1 MKKNIQ
7 NEILKKIEKGEVRM
21 KPKWQFEAKEK
32 GKSGVALGTL
42 ILAAVGIASVIFFI
56 KEYEPWTL
64 WELGEVGKQIV
75 IEDFPYWWF
84 VVGIILVA
92 TFTNVIKRVGD
103 NYKRTEKEIWIIT
116 IVVTMIITAVV
127 WNIRKLF

>member
-7 NEILKKIEKGEVRM
+7 REILKKIEIGELKM
-21 KPKWQFEAKEK
+21 KPRWLFEAKKNGTK
-32 GKSGVALGTL
+32 GALFGIL
-42 ILAAVGIASVIFFI
+42 ILAAIAISIVTFFI

-84 VVGIILVA
+84 FGGIILVMA
-92 TFTNVIKRVGD
+92 STIVIKDVGD
-103 NYKRTEKEIWIIT
+103 NYKKTEKYIWIVTITTTIVIT
-116 IVVTMIITAVV
+116 ITVWII
-127 WNIRKLF
+127 RGLF

>member
-7 NEILKKIEKGEVRM
+7 EEVLSKIKKGEVKM
-21 KPKWQFEAKEK
+21 KPRWQFVAKEK
-32 GKSGVALGTL
+32 GTKGVFWATL
-42 ILAAVGIASVIFFI
+42 ILAAIAISAVTFFI

-84 VVGIILVA
+84 WGGIVLVTSS
-92 TFTNVIKRVGD
+92 TFVIKNVGE
-103 NYKRTEKEIWIIT
+103 NYKKTEKEIWLATIGTTIVIT
-116 IVVTMIITAVV
+116 IVVWII
-127 WNIRKLF
+127 RGLF

>member
-1 MKKNIQ
+1 MKKDIQ
-7 NEILKKIEKGEVRM
+7 KEILGKIKTGEVKM
-21 KPKWQFEAKEK
+21 KPRWQFEAKEK

-42 ILAAVGIASVIFFI
+42 ILAAVGIATVIFFI

-84 VVGIILVA
+84 LMGTILVVGSTV
-92 TFTNVIKRVGD
+92 VIKNVGD
-103 NYKRTEKEIWIIT
+103 NYKKSEKEIWIIT
-116 IVVTMIITAVV
+116 MATTMVITIAVWII
-127 WNIRKLF
+127 WGLF